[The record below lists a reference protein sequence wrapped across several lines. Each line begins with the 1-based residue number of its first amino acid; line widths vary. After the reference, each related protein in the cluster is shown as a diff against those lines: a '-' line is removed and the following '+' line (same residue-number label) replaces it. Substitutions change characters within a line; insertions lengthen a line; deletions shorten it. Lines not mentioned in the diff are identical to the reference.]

1 MLIGCN
7 EKGREAVKEEMN
19 IHTHTHTTSYYD
31 FYDSQVSKLLS
42 LYQELSST
50 SIHLAPYDLVE
61 PVIVGQ
67 LDSLITWHGSTRMHK
82 LLGMWSRSYGIPV
95 VSRRTEKT
103 GTWA

>member
-1 MLIGCN
+1 MQREREGNNKRRN
-7 EKGREAVKEEMN
+7 EY
-19 IHTHTHTTSYYD
+19 THTHTTSYYD
-31 FYDSQVSKLLS
+31 FHNSQVSKLLS

-50 SIHLAPYDLVE
+50 SIHLVPYDLVE

-82 LLGMWSRSYGIPV
+82 LLAMWSRSYGIPV
-95 VSRRTEKT
+95 VSRRTEKP